1 MLLCCMVYLVLSV
14 WIWMLSM
21 LRTCTTPHRPTVQ
34 FQVVPTSGASDAIFF
49 TAADDQGQP
58 TTHLLFVNQEDNT
71 GSLQL
76 ESTIL
81 RWNGTHFVLSQS
93 LLLQNPTAAVTFT
106 AGSEFY
112 LAVASATDDR
122 SPLYIWKQGLF
133 VFQGSFTTASAS
145 DIVYFQQ
152 ANLTQYVAVSSSVG
166 GVTVFSFSEATT
178 SLDLAFT
185 IAGNDTTGLEAFT
198 WDGQGR

>member
-1 MLLCCMVYLVLSV
+1 MSGFVCCQYYIHNVYLISL
-14 WIWMLSM
+14 
-21 LRTCTTPHRPTVQ
+21 Q
-34 FQVVPTSGASDAIFF
+34 FQLVPTSGASDVIFF

-58 TTHLLFVNQEDNT
+58 TAHLLFVNQEDNT

-81 RWNGTHFVLSQS
+81 RWNGTLFVSSQS
-93 LLLQNPTAAVTFT
+93 LVLQNPVAAVTFT
-106 AGSEFY
+106 AGSELY
-112 LAVASATDDR
+112 LAVASATDNR
-122 SPLYIWKQGLF
+122 SPLYVWKEGLF

-152 ANLTQYVAVSSSVG
+152 ASLTQYVAVSSSEG
-166 GVTVFSFSEATT
+166 GVTVFSFSEATS
-178 SLDLAFT
+178 SLNQAFT

-198 WDGQGR
+198 WDGQGT